1 MDKQLWNDSNKPSAI
16 TFILLLDQTNGTNVS
31 SDETSTSLEEMKRS
45 FIESFCISIPVC
57 SCTPTDKQPCKI
69 TIYIHNNTTTNTTTN
84 NKSTPPKYQR
94 NEATLVYASVTML
107 SSFLGIVGNACV
119 LLIAYK
125 NRSNLPPCKLL
136 IAQLAV
142 VNFMF
147 CVVQMVVTIPL
158 YWTNVWIYELP
169 MCKIFR
175 LSITLFLLYFFNW
188 LGFLPT

>member
-1 MDKQLWNDSNKPSAI
+1 MIAVAFTICLALPGLSSMNEQLLNDSNKSSAI
-16 TFILLLDQTNGTNVS
+16 TFILPFDQTNGTLIS
-31 SDETSTSLEEMKRS
+31 FDETRTAFEEMKRS

-57 SCTPTDKQPCKI
+57 SCTSTDKQPCKI

-125 NRSNLPPCKLL
+125 NRSNLPPCKLH

-142 VNFMF
+142 SS
-147 CVVQMVVTIPL
+147 
-158 YWTNVWIYELP
+158 
-169 MCKIFR
+169 
-175 LSITLFLLYFFNW
+175 SIGLCINATYR
-188 LGFLPT
+188 